1 MARVVDSFFNNRS
14 DTPPIPLTAQTRF
27 YPMLYMINHP
37 QTRLEYLTASSLK
50 GFMVTL
56 SCPTASQYTELT
68 SSDIFGRKKNIDW
81 YLLKFVVVTRY
92 ETSLDP
98 FIDNKQNKT
107 YKKSSETE
115 ESFIAEGQLQQQ
127 LNLNNNIGKHREFIP
142 PVLSFALFT
151 NTESKKMLNILI
163 NKCGHSYP
171 NFEGDIM
178 RYLLDRIYQ
187 NSDYEIGILVMP
199 MLNKSMPLYE
209 YLRNAN
215 HTVEITRKAQL
226 VSNVVNLLLFLKTI
240 HMDLHLNNA
249 LRVDKEVYLI
259 DFGRASDL
267 RSGRRDEYF
276 NPNSDTPQKKS
287 KYEMLSDI
295 SNFEVEFRNMKDP
308 KTPPPTQRQKID
320 FMKKVVYWVWD
331 QEKKGN
337 IGKYGR
343 QPNNPF
349 SQMEHWVPQLTPDIY
364 EQAYDILVSDTTDK
378 SDAISYNEIKRANS
392 FNFGLPARE
401 YYVTLPPYIK
411 DVVITG
417 NPQQQQ
423 VRQQQVRQQQVQL
436 QQPNEE
442 LTTLQKGVT
451 IVLLLAFLYKC
462 FAKGGSKQIMFGGE
476 ESSIEEIREYI
487 KNNNLESMIIEMVQT
502 DTCPIG
508 ENAEYAQKLYEMLS
522 SIPQEKQSEIIL
534 YSNEIQES
542 MRVEGGRR
550 ARKMK
555 TKKAKKNR
563 TTRRTRRN
571 KKQRKTRRR

>member
-1 MARVVDSFFNNRS
+1 MARVVDSFFDNRS
-14 DTPPIPLTAQTRF
+14 DTPPIPLTLETRF

-56 SCPTASQYTELT
+56 SCPRDSQYTDL
-68 SSDIFGRKKNIDW
+68 FVRNKKIDW
-81 YLLKFVVVTRY
+81 YLLKFVVVTPY
-92 ETSLDP
+92 ETRLDP
-98 FIDNKQNKT
+98 FIDNKQGKT
-107 YKKSSETE
+107 YNKSSETE

-127 LNLNNNIGKHREFIP
+127 LNLNNNIGHHREFIP

-163 NKCGHSYP
+163 DKCGNSYP
-171 NFEGDIM
+171 NFELDIM
-178 RYLLDRIYQ
+178 RYLLDTINQ
-187 NSDYEIGILVMP
+187 NSNYKIGILVMP
-199 MLNKSMPLYE
+199 MLNRSMPLYE

-215 HTVEITRKAQL
+215 PRDEITRKSQL

-249 LRVDKEVYLI
+249 LRVADEVYLI

-276 NPNSDTPQKKS
+276 NPNSETPQKKS
-287 KYEMLSDI
+287 KFTMLGDI
-295 SNFEVEFRNMKDP
+295 SNFENEFRRMIRSN
-308 KTPPPTQRQKID
+308 PTQRQKID
-320 FMKKVVYWVWD
+320 FMSRVIKYVWD
-331 QEKKGN
+331 QEKNGN
-337 IGKYGR
+337 IGKYG
-343 QPNNPF
+343 QPPGNPF
-349 SQMEHWVPQLTPDIY
+349 SQMKHWVPQLTPDIY

-378 SDAISYNEIKRANS
+378 PDAISYNQIKNSNS

-411 DVVITG
+411 DVRITG
-417 NPQQQQ
+417 NPPQQQVRQQQ
-423 VRQQQVRQQQVQL
+423 VRQQQVRQQQVQR

-442 LTTLQKGVT
+442 WTPLQKGMT
-451 IVLLLAFLYKC
+451 ILFVFAFLYKC

-487 KNNNLESMIIEMVQT
+487 KNNNLESMLIEMVQT

-508 ENAEYAQKLYEMLS
+508 ENAEYARKLYEMLS
-522 SIPQEKQSEIIL
+522 SIPEEKQSEIIL

-542 MRVEGGRR
+542 MRVQGGRR

-563 TTRRTRRN
+563 KTRRTRRN
-571 KKQRKTRRR
+571 KKQRKTRRG

>member
-1 MARVVDSFFNNRS
+1 
-14 DTPPIPLTAQTRF
+14 L
-27 YPMLYMINHP
+27 YPF
-37 QTRLEYLTASSLK
+37 E
-50 GFMVTL
+50 
-56 SCPTASQYTELT
+56 
-68 SSDIFGRKKNIDW
+68 DKK
-81 YLLKFVVVTRY
+81 
-92 ETSLDP
+92 
-98 FIDNKQNKT
+98 QHKT
-107 YKKSSETE
+107 YDKSSETE

-127 LNLNNNIGKHREFIP
+127 INLNNNIGHRREFIP

-151 NTESKKMLNILI
+151 NTESKKLLNILI
-163 NKCGHSYP
+163 NKCGNSNP

-178 RYLLDRIYQ
+178 LYLLHRIIE
-187 NSDYEIGILVMP
+187 NPDYKIGILVMP
-199 MLNKSMPLYE
+199 MLNKSEPLYE

-215 HTVEITRKAQL
+215 HTVEIERKAQL

-249 LRVDKEVYLI
+249 LRVDKKVYLI

-267 RSGRRDEYF
+267 RSGRGDIYF
-276 NPNSDTPQKKS
+276 KPNS
-287 KYEMLSDI
+287 KYQMLSDI

-308 KTPPPTQRQKID
+308 KKPPPTQRQKID

-343 QPNNPF
+343 QVNHVPF
-349 SQMEHWVPQLTPDIY
+349 SQMERWVPQLTDDIY
-364 EQAYDILVSDTTDK
+364 EEAYKTLVIDTTATD
-378 SDAISYNEIKRANS
+378 DAISYNDMKKANS
-392 FNFGLPARE
+392 FNFGARNNDD
-401 YYVTLPPYIK
+401 YYVTLPNRIK
-411 DVVITG
+411 DVEITG
-417 NPQQQQ
+417 NPQQQQQ
-423 VRQQQVRQQQVQL
+423 VRQQQVQRR
-436 QQPNEE
+436 QPNEE
-442 LTTLQKGVT
+442 LTPLQKGVT
-451 IVLLLAFLYKC
+451 IFLLLAFLYKC

-487 KNNNLESMIIEMVQT
+487 KNNNLESMLIEMVQT

-508 ENAEYAQKLYEMLS
+508 ENSEYAQKLYEMLS
-522 SIPQEKQSEIIL
+522 SIPEEKQSEIIL

-542 MRVEGGRR
+542 MTVEGGRR

-563 TTRRTRRN
+563 KTRRTRRN